1 MTVEDPGRDPES
13 LGDQRLTSLDE
24 RLKAIQQAEQV
35 RTGTAQKKPDKGYSQ
50 GNRVLT
56 ELIAGLAGGGL
67 MGWLFDSWL
76 GTSPGFLLGFLFLG
90 IGVAFRNIIRISQER
105 PK

>member
-1 MTVEDPGRDPES
+1 MGSWPGPAHRN
-13 LGDQRLTSLDE
+13 QRSTPVP
-24 RLKAIQQAEQV
+24 RRPQAQV
-35 RTGTAQKKPDKGYSQ
+35 RGPWSAAICSD
-50 GNRVLT
+50 
-56 ELIAGLAGGGL
+56 AGLAGGGL

>member
-1 MTVEDPGRDPES
+1 
-13 LGDQRLTSLDE
+13 
-24 RLKAIQQAEQV
+24 
-35 RTGTAQKKPDKGYSQ
+35 
-50 GNRVLT
+50 
-56 ELIAGLAGGGL
+56 L

-76 GTSPGFLLGFLFLG
+76 GTKPWLLLAMLFLG